1 MKKSN
6 IIITIKKEL
15 RSIFRDKKTI
25 FIIFGFPFIIA
36 FFIFLFG
43 QMEDSMVGS
52 ESVKYNIGV
61 NYELNSTEKSILN
74 EYRLVPT
81 YYKNI
86 SEMKEAYNKGEIE
99 TYIDFNQEKNIYIIY
114 SSDDIMA
121 SPAGSYAIS
130 YLDAYN
136 KYLGDLYL
144 KGEDIDPEIVYGKIT
159 YEMKTPDGEEI
170 STDGMM
176 IDMVMDISFTY
187 IIMAIAMAAVNMATS
202 AIATEKENGTLET
215 ILTLPITTSELITGK
230 YIATVIIGI
239 FSSIIGFILTLISF
253 SIARNM
259 YEVYEGFSITFGAI
273 FFGIIICIVASF
285 LIGAIAI
292 VLTSSAKTYKEAQAA
307 GQILQIVCI
316 APMILSYINISSTIA
331 FYLIPIL
338 SHTTILMD
346 LYSGNIN
353 YLNLFLTI
361 GSTLVYI
368 VIMLYFLIKKFK
380 SEKVLFGA

>member
-353 YLNLFLTI
+353 YLNLFITI